1 MAIEE
6 GIIIKVMDTTA
17 MVKTLQMTACESCSE
32 RDHCHT
38 SSGQK
43 SMEVEA
49 VNTAGA
55 QLGDRV
61 AVSFE
66 TSQLFKLSFLLYVFP
81 VILMIIGALL
91 GERVAANF
99 QGNPSAYSALFGFS
113 FFFAAMA
120 VVKLMDKKARKT
132 GKYRPEIIKI
142 KRKAGIG
149 SGEEPSSILHKSGT
163 GCPIG

>member
-6 GIIIKVMDTTA
+6 GIIIKVVDTTA

-38 SSGQK
+38 SSSQK

-55 QLGDRV
+55 QPGDRV

-81 VILMIIGALL
+81 VIVMIIGALI
-91 GERVAANF
+91 GERMAENF
-99 QGNPSAYSALFGFS
+99 QGNPSAYAAFFGFS

-120 VVKLMDKKARKT
+120 VVKLLDRNARKT
-132 GKYRPEIIKI
+132 GKYRPEIVKI
-142 KRKAGIG
+142 TRRAGVPAPAEDA
-149 SGEEPSSILHKSGT
+149 SMPCSIPKET
-163 GCPIG
+163 GP